1 LVHETFTAAASVAV
15 SAVDAFE
22 TAKFVGASGA
32 ALADSGVSEVTAR
45 RKATNR

>member
-1 LVHETFTAAASVAV
+1 LVHETFAAAASVAV

-22 TAKFVGASGA
+22 TAKLVGASGA
-32 ALADSGVSEVTAR
+32 ALADTGVSEATAR